1 MIDDEGLLDDGAED
15 DFGALMRTVGRQLKL
30 WREDAGMTQAELG
43 VALNY
48 SEEMISAVER
58 GRRLPK
64 PNLLEQA
71 DDVLGAGGKLKALAQ
86 EVTEARY
93 PKRVRSIAKLEA
105 DSVEMGVYSNQTLH
119 ALLQTEEYTR
129 AIFEMRQPLFPPDV
143 IERNVGARMAR
154 QQHID
159 GSKTEPVMSF
169 VQEEVTLRRPLHS
182 LDMQRRQLE
191 HLLAVGQFRN
201 VQIQIMPT
209 ALGDHAGL
217 GGGFR
222 LFKLRGGGT
231 VGYCEVQ
238 HVART
243 VVEPQQVQ
251 SLELQYG
258 MLRAQ
263 ALTPR
268 ESLAFIE
275 KLLGET

>member
-93 PKRVRSIAKLEA
+93 PRKIRNLARHEREA
-105 DSVEMGVYSNQTLH
+105 VEMSAYENHSLH
-119 ALLQTEEYTR
+119 GLLQTEDYAR
-129 AIFEMRQPLFPPDV
+129 SQYQMRRPVYEEELV
-143 IERNVGARMAR
+143 ERNVAARLGR
-154 QQHID
+154 QCVLTQAHAPIF
-159 GSKTEPVMSF
+159 SF
-169 VQEEVTLRRPLHS
+169 VQEEVTLRRPLGGHET
-182 LDMQRRQLE
+182 QRAQLRR
-191 HLLAVGQFRN
+191 LIDLGQLRN
-201 VQIQIMPT
+201 VEIQVMPT
-209 ALGDHAGL
+209 NREDHAGL
-217 GGGFR
+217 GGPMQ
-222 LFKLRGGGT
+222 LLKLRNGDRFGHL
-231 VGYCEVQ
+231 EV
-238 HVART
+238 HGFART
-243 VVEPQQVQ
+243 VSSPK
-251 SLELQYG
+251 ELQRLEIQYG
-258 MLRAQ
+258 IIRAQ

-275 KLLGET
+275 KILGET